1 MEQRKLIL
9 NARIITGGKVLPD
22 YCLEITGNTISA
34 IFPCNELKSL
44 EKDVEVFDAC
54 GAYLAA
60 GMIDL
65 HIHGMAGFGP
75 ELATEQAL
83 LQMSLEL
90 AKQGVTAFCPT
101 LYCGK
106 PDDMLRIVSSTVGA
120 FGKEKGAHILGYHLE
135 GPFISPQKPGVMKPQ
150 DIAPID
156 LKALDDL
163 YQAARGHIAN
173 MTAAPELPNIA
184 ELAAFCKER
193 NILLQAGHTNATY
206 EQFLNGAKLGMN
218 HATHLFNAMSSFNH
232 RSPGAAGAVLMH
244 PEISAEIIADG
255 VHVHPDLVAFL
266 RRIKPIENLVLVTDA
281 LLPTAQKNSPFYANR
296 EEVIF
301 DGGVWKRKE
310 DKVIAGSALTM
321 MQGVKNLVSF
331 GYSLP
336 EAMACASANPARL
349 LGLSSKALV
358 EKGMDA
364 DLVVFNKEFNVIK
377 TFLA

>member
-1 MEQRKLIL
+1 MKQRTLLL
-9 NARIITGGKVLPD
+9 NARLITQGKVLPD
-22 YCLEITGNTISA
+22 YCLEMTDGQISA
-34 IFPCNELKSL
+34 VFPCEELESL
-44 EKDVEVFDAC
+44 EKDVTVIDAH

-60 GMIDL
+60 GMIDM

-75 ELATEQAL
+75 ELGTEEAL
-83 LQMSLEL
+83 LEMSLEL

-106 PDDMLRIVSSTVGA
+106 PEDMLGIISNTVGA
-120 FGKEKGAHILGYHLE
+120 FGKEKGAHIIGYHLE

-156 LKALDDL
+156 LKILEKL
-163 YQAARGHIAN
+163 YQAAHGHIAN

-184 ELAAFCKER
+184 ELAAFCQER
-193 NILLQAGHTNATY
+193 HILLQSGHTNATY
-206 EQFLNGAKLGMN
+206 EQFLHGAQLGMK
-218 HATHLFNAMSSFNH
+218 HATHLFNAMSAFNH

-281 LLPTAQKNSPFYANR
+281 LLPTAQKNPPFCANR

-321 MQGVKNLVSF
+321 IKGVQNLVAF

-336 EAMACASANPARL
+336 EAMACASAHPARL
-349 LGLSSKALV
+349 LGLAH
-358 EKGMDA
+358 KGQIEVGKDA
-364 DLVVFNKEFNVIK
+364 DLVLFDKEFNVLR
-377 TFLA
+377 TFLS

>member
-1 MEQRKLIL
+1 MKQRTLIL
-9 NARIITGGKVLPD
+9 NARIIAQGKVLPD
-22 YCLEITGNTISA
+22 YCLEIENGKISSV
-34 IFPCNELKSL
+34 FPCSELQSL
-44 EKDVEVFDAC
+44 EKEVEVLDAH

-60 GMIDL
+60 GMIDM

-75 ELATEQAL
+75 ELGTEEAL

-106 PDDMLRIVSSTVGA
+106 PEDMLRIVSNTVGA
-120 FGKEKGAHILGYHLE
+120 FGKEKGAHIIGYHLE

-156 LKALDDL
+156 LKALQDL
-163 YQAARGHIAN
+163 YQAAQGHISN

-184 ELAAFCKER
+184 ELSAFCQER
-193 NILLQAGHTNATY
+193 HILLQAGHTNATY
-206 EQFLNGAKLGMN
+206 EEFLRGIQLGMK
-218 HATHLFNAMSSFNH
+218 HTTHLFNAMSSFNH

-244 PEISAEIIADG
+244 PEISSEIIADG

-266 RRIKPIENLVLVTDA
+266 RRIKPIENLVLITDA
-281 LLPTAQKNSPFYANR
+281 LLPTAQAQAPFYANR

-321 MQGVKNLVSF
+321 LQGVKNLVSF

-336 EAMACASANPARL
+336 EAMACASSSPARL
-349 LGLSSKALV
+349 LGLLSKGKIEV
-358 EKGMDA
+358 GMDA
-364 DLVVFNKEFNVIK
+364 DLILFDKEFKLIK
-377 TFLA
+377 TFLC